1 MNNNKYKD
9 TYFGRL
15 GNAISQ
21 LGHTISGGSSDVSIS
36 SKSGYMT
43 DVKGNRYWY
52 FLKWIIDFAFKPI
65 DGDNH
70 GSNALQIDRNEDY
83 EIGIGLSQDIVCSIF
98 IFVVCPIVAVIL
110 WSIYGIKKVF

>member
-15 GNAISQ
+15 GNSISQ

-43 DVKGNRYWY
+43 DVRRY
-52 FLKWIIDFAFKPI
+52 
-65 DGDNH
+65 
-70 GSNALQIDRNEDY
+70 
-83 EIGIGLSQDIVCSIF
+83 
-98 IFVVCPIVAVIL
+98 
-110 WSIYGIKKVF
+110 